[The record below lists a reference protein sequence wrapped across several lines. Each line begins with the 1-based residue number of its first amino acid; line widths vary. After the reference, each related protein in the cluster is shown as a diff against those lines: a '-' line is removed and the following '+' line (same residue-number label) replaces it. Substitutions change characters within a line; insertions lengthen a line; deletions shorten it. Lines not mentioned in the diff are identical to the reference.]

1 MTLPEETTIAVPVTL
16 TKPAADAVREI
27 ITHKNLKG
35 YALRLYI
42 TGGGCSG
49 YQYNLALDNRHRA
62 EDTVIETD
70 GIRLVVDEVTIK
82 YVQGATVDYV
92 EEPDASGFKII
103 NPHPISSCSCGEN
116 CASSEDESSEACAG
130 CG

>member
-1 MTLPEETTIAVPVTL
+1 MSLPVENQVTAVTL
-16 TKPAADAVREI
+16 TSPAADAVRDI
-27 ITHKNLKG
+27 ITSKNLPD
-35 YALRLYI
+35 YSLRLYI

-70 GIRLVVDEVTIK
+70 GIKLVIDEVTIR
-82 YVQGATVDYV
+82 YVQGAVIDYIQ
-92 EEPDASGFKII
+92 EPDASGFKIT
-103 NPHPISSCSCGEN
+103 NLNPISSCSCGEG
-116 CASSEDESSEACAG
+116 CSDPEDATSNSCAG

>member
-1 MTLPEETTIAVPVTL
+1 MTLLEETAITVPVTL
-16 TKPAADAVREI
+16 TKPAANAVREI
-27 ITHKNLKG
+27 ITHKNLPG

-49 YQYNLALDNRHRA
+49 YQYNLALDNRHRD

-70 GIRLVVDEVTIK
+70 GIKLVVDEVTIK
-82 YVQGATVDYV
+82 YVQGATVDYM

-103 NPHPISSCSCGEN
+103 NPNPVSACSCGQN
-116 CASSEDESSEACAG
+116 RVSSEDESSEACTG
-130 CG
+130 CA